1 MIEVSVGHFV
11 KDDAEQM
18 LAIITEVMNNV
29 CNEYL
34 LCESEAN
41 KVVKSIQD
49 TLSNGSTLKDMY
61 ASDNRKEFA
70 RALIAPPTEEV
81 VKNRKEID
89 GDIDEILSNGLVAI
103 LKEAAEDGDGNGD
116 DGATPE
122 ESN

>member
-1 MIEVSVGHFV
+1 
-11 KDDAEQM
+11 M